1 MINIIKSQPA
11 PLCLSVE
18 KKKAQGD
25 YKCGEILEKIK
36 TDFHNK
42 CYLCEERE
50 PSTINV
56 EHFRPHKGDK
66 DLKFDWNNL
75 FFACSHCNNTK
86 LAKYNNLLDCT
97 DNSKIIVELLKFDI
111 KPFPREKVNITALNS
126 EPQVTSTAKLLND
139 IYNGTTKLKNIEDLN
154 IKNKLI
160 KEIIEFQSILQEYYT
175 EPGLTKQDKQDLK
188 KKLKRKLSPEA
199 SFTAF
204 KIWII
209 KNNDDLYQDFKNL
222 LE

>member
-1 MINIIKSQPA
+1 MTA
-11 PLCLSVE
+11 P
-18 KKKAQGD
+18 
-25 YKCGEILEKIK
+25 
-36 TDFHNK
+36 
-42 CYLCEERE
+42 
-50 PSTINV
+50 
-56 EHFRPHKGDK
+56 
-66 DLKFDWNNL
+66 
-75 FFACSHCNNTK
+75 
-86 LAKYNNLLDCT
+86 
-97 DNSKIIVELLKFDI
+97 IIVELLKFDI